1 MNYKYIIFILLSL
14 VLLVFSACE
23 INQLNSAEDHYK
35 NKRYAAAIQELDNY
49 IQTGKNGALI
59 TRGEIL
65 RSQCYY
71 ELGLRAIELENW
83 DLSIKFLK
91 LANSE
96 EADKVLADVY
106 KKLADKALEE
116 GELELS
122 FNLVNTILR
131 EIPHSE
137 LTAEMLSRRIS
148 FLLDTFKIMSKLGKI
163 I

>member
-1 MNYKYIIFILLSL
+1 M
-14 VLLVFSACE
+14 
-23 INQLNSAEDHYK
+23 
-35 NKRYAAAIQELDNY
+35 
-49 IQTGKNGALI
+49 
-59 TRGEIL
+59 
-65 RSQCYY
+65 
-71 ELGLRAIELENW
+71 
-83 DLSIKFLK
+83 SIKFLK

-148 FLLDTFKIMSKLGKI
+148 FLLDTFIDYEQAWQDYMTLYNNYPNNVYEVAARKQIDRIIPSRTIWCKIFFNSTNRRHKSF
-163 I
+163 